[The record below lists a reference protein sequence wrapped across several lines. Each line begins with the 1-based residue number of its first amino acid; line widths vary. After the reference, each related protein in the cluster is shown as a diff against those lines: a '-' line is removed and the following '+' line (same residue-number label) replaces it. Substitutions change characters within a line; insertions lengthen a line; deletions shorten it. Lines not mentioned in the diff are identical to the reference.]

1 MLVAGQ
7 KDMQQLDQYTM
18 EKNWT
23 SRCCLNGKCR
33 SESGGGDHELPSF

>member
-18 EKNWT
+18 EKI
-23 SRCCLNGKCR
+23 G
-33 SESGGGDHELPSF
+33 LPGVVLMENAGA